1 MSDSPL
7 LTIAYSTLAAR
18 MRHISLAGIAP
29 DLEVLVC
36 VQGGSPSYEG
46 ELSRA
51 RFVLVPGTGV
61 AKSRNASIDHARGR
75 YLLFCD
81 DDVTVNLPGVVE
93 GIHHLQRTG
102 HALALGQGTDPTG
115 LMRKKYPRFVTPL
128 TAFNSAKAAT
138 YEMLIDLDQV
148 RSKGI
153 RFDMRFGAG
162 TDLHLGDEYI
172 FIVDL
177 LRAGLG
183 CDAVPLVFG
192 MHPVVSSGS
201 QWGSPR
207 DSHARAVALNRVFGR
222 WALVARMAFGLKN
235 RSKFSDWRALMT
247 FIADGTRPP
256 GAEPVAQWPAAVAP
270 GATSDR

>member
-1 MSDSPL
+1 MSNSPL
-7 LTIAYSTLAAR
+7 LTIAYSTLATR
-18 MRHISLAGIAP
+18 MHHISLTGIAP
-29 DLEVLVC
+29 DFEILMC
-36 VQGGSPSYEG
+36 IQGGSPACEG

-51 RFVLVPGTGV
+51 RFVLVPGRGV

-81 DDVTVNLPGVVE
+81 DDVTVNLPGVAE
-93 GIHHLQRTG
+93 GIHHLQQTG
-102 HALALGQGTDPTG
+102 HALALGQGMDPSG
-115 LMRKKYPRFVTPL
+115 SMRKKYPKFVTPL

-148 RSKGI
+148 RAKGI

-177 LRAGLG
+177 LRAGLT

-192 MHPVVSSGS
+192 VHPRVSSGS

-222 WALVARMAFGLKN
+222 WAFLARMAFGLKN
-235 RSKFSDWRALMT
+235 RTKFGDLRALMA
-247 FIADGTRPP
+247 FITNSTQPP
-256 GAEPVAQWPAAVAP
+256 GAGPATPWPAAVAP
-270 GATSDR
+270 GTPSDH